1 MKRFLFVM
9 ALLLAY
15 TVSGMAQ
22 ADRQYIRSGNK
33 YYRQQNFVKAEAEYR
48 KSLSVNP
55 ENPQALYNLGCA
67 LVMQK
72 KDSVAVQQFE
82 KAAKIETG
90 RMRKAKIYH
99 NIGFVCQSH
108 KLYGDAIN
116 AYKESLRNN
125 PADNETRYNLALC
138 QRLNKSEQNRNKNN
152 QNKNKNK
159 DKQKKDK
166 DKKQDQNKDKNNNKP
181 RVLICDDA
189 MREAAEKLTFTGEI
203 LSFEDIK
210 EHSQDLEKLAENS
223 MVYGRL
229 QRFLAVPR
237 RTY

>member
-1 MKRFLFVM
+1 
-9 ALLLAY
+9 
-15 TVSGMAQ
+15 
-22 ADRQYIRSGNK
+22 
-33 YYRQQNFVKAEAEYR
+33 
-48 KSLSVNP
+48 
-55 ENPQALYNLGCA
+55 
-67 LVMQK
+67 MQK

-152 QNKNKNK
+152 QNKDKNK
-159 DKQKKDK
+159 DNQNKDK
-166 DKKQDQNKDKNNNKP
+166 NKKQDQNKDKNNKQDKENKEKQQEKMSRDNAEQLLNAAMQNEQATQR
-181 RVLICDDA
+181 RVKEA
-189 MREAAEKLTFTGEI
+189 MRQTRSRKL
-203 LSFEDIK
+203 DK
-210 EHSQDLEKLAENS
+210 NW
-223 MVYGRL
+223 
-229 QRFLAVPR
+229 
-237 RTY
+237 

>member
-22 ADRQYIRSGNK
+22 TDRQYIRSGNK

-159 DKQKKDK
+159 NKDKQKKDK
-166 DKKQDQNKDKNNNKP
+166 DKKQNQNKDKNNKQDKENKEKQQEKMSRDNAEQLLNAAMQNEQATQR
-181 RVLICDDA
+181 RVKDA
-189 MREAAEKLTFTGEI
+189 MRQTRSRKL
-203 LSFEDIK
+203 DK
-210 EHSQDLEKLAENS
+210 NW
-223 MVYGRL
+223 
-229 QRFLAVPR
+229 
-237 RTY
+237 

>member
-15 TVSGMAQ
+15 TISGMAQ
-22 ADRQYIRSGNK
+22 TDRQYIRSGNK

-55 ENPQALYNLGCA
+55 ENPQALYNLGCT

-138 QRLNKSEQNRNKNN
+138 QRLNKSEQNHNK
-152 QNKNKNK
+152 K
-159 DKQKKDK
+159 
-166 DKKQDQNKDKNNNKP
+166 KNNNKKDKENKEKEKKKMSRDNAEQLLNAAMQNEQATQR
-181 RVLICDDA
+181 RVKDA
-189 MREAAEKLTFTGEI
+189 MRQTRSRKL
-203 LSFEDIK
+203 DK
-210 EHSQDLEKLAENS
+210 NW
-223 MVYGRL
+223 
-229 QRFLAVPR
+229 
-237 RTY
+237 

>member
-1 MKRFLFVM
+1 
-9 ALLLAY
+9 
-15 TVSGMAQ
+15 MAQ
-22 ADRQYIRSGNK
+22 TDRQYIRSGNK

-152 QNKNKNK
+152 QNNQNKNK

-166 DKKQDQNKDKNNNKP
+166 DKKQDQNKDKNNNKQDKENKEKQQEKMSRDNAEQLLNAAMQNEQATQR
-181 RVLICDDA
+181 RVKDA
-189 MREAAEKLTFTGEI
+189 MRQTRSRKL
-203 LSFEDIK
+203 DK
-210 EHSQDLEKLAENS
+210 NW
-223 MVYGRL
+223 
-229 QRFLAVPR
+229 
-237 RTY
+237 

>member
-15 TVSGMAQ
+15 AVSGMAQ
-22 ADRQYIRSGNK
+22 TDRQYIRSGNK

-152 QNKNKNK
+152 QNK
-159 DKQKKDK
+159 
-166 DKKQDQNKDKNNNKP
+166 DKNNNKQDKENKEKQQEKMSRDNAEQLLNAAMQNEQATQR
-181 RVLICDDA
+181 RVKDA
-189 MREAAEKLTFTGEI
+189 MRQTRSRKL
-203 LSFEDIK
+203 DK
-210 EHSQDLEKLAENS
+210 NW
-223 MVYGRL
+223 
-229 QRFLAVPR
+229 
-237 RTY
+237 

>member
-15 TVSGMAQ
+15 TISGMAQ
-22 ADRQYIRSGNK
+22 TDRQYIRSGNK

-152 QNKNKNK
+152 Q
-159 DKQKKDK
+159 
-166 DKKQDQNKDKNNNKP
+166 KNNNKQDKENKEKQQEKMSRDNAEQLLNAAMQNEQATQR
-181 RVLICDDA
+181 RVKDA
-189 MREAAEKLTFTGEI
+189 MRQTRSRKL
-203 LSFEDIK
+203 DK
-210 EHSQDLEKLAENS
+210 NW
-223 MVYGRL
+223 
-229 QRFLAVPR
+229 
-237 RTY
+237 

>member
-9 ALLLAY
+9 ALLLSYA
-15 TVSGMAQ
+15 VSGMAQ

-72 KDSVAVQQFE
+72 KDSVAVEQFE
-82 KAAKIETG
+82 KASKVETG

-108 KLYGDAIN
+108 KLYGDAIK

-125 PADNETRYNLALC
+125 PADDETRYNLALC
-138 QRLNKSEQNRNKNN
+138 QRLNKSEQNRNKNQ
-152 QNKNKNK
+152 QNKDKNK
-159 DKQKKDK
+159 DQQKNQ
-166 DKKQDQNKDKNNNKP
+166 DKKKDQNKDKNDNKQDKKNQDKQQEKMSRDNAEQLLNAAMQNEQATQR
-181 RVLICDDA
+181 RVKDA
-189 MREAAEKLTFTGEI
+189 MRQRRSRKL
-203 LSFEDIK
+203 DK
-210 EHSQDLEKLAENS
+210 NW
-223 MVYGRL
+223 
-229 QRFLAVPR
+229 
-237 RTY
+237 

>member
-1 MKRFLFVM
+1 MKRFVLVM
-9 ALLLAY
+9 ALLLTYA
-15 TVSGMAQ
+15 VSGMAQ

-72 KDSVAVQQFE
+72 KDSVAVEQFE
-82 KAAKIETG
+82 KAIKVETG

-108 KLYGDAIN
+108 KLYGDAIK

-125 PADNETRYNLALC
+125 PADDETRYNLALC
-138 QRLNKSEQNRNKNN
+138 QRLNKSEQNRNKNK
-152 QNKNKNK
+152 QNKDKNK
-159 DKQKKDK
+159 DQQKQNQ
-166 DKKQDQNKDKNNNKP
+166 DKKKDQNKDKNDNKQDKKNQDKQQEKMSRDNAEQLLNAAMQNEQATQR
-181 RVLICDDA
+181 RVKDA
-189 MREAAEKLTFTGEI
+189 MRQRRSRKL
-203 LSFEDIK
+203 DK
-210 EHSQDLEKLAENS
+210 NW
-223 MVYGRL
+223 
-229 QRFLAVPR
+229 
-237 RTY
+237 

>member
-15 TVSGMAQ
+15 TISGMAQ
-22 ADRQYIRSGNK
+22 TDRQYIRSGNK

-166 DKKQDQNKDKNNNKP
+166 QQEKMSRDNAEQLLNAAMQNEQATQR
-181 RVLICDDA
+181 RVKDA
-189 MREAAEKLTFTGEI
+189 MRQTRSRKL
-203 LSFEDIK
+203 DK
-210 EHSQDLEKLAENS
+210 NW
-223 MVYGRL
+223 
-229 QRFLAVPR
+229 
-237 RTY
+237 

>member
-15 TVSGMAQ
+15 TISGMAQ
-22 ADRQYIRSGNK
+22 TDRQYIRSGNK

-159 DKQKKDK
+159 DKQKKE
-166 DKKQDQNKDKNNNKP
+166 KQQEKMSRDNAEQLLNAAMQNEQATQR
-181 RVLICDDA
+181 RVKDA
-189 MREAAEKLTFTGEI
+189 MRQTRSRKL
-203 LSFEDIK
+203 DK
-210 EHSQDLEKLAENS
+210 NW
-223 MVYGRL
+223 
-229 QRFLAVPR
+229 
-237 RTY
+237 

>member
-159 DKQKKDK
+159 DK
-166 DKKQDQNKDKNNNKP
+166 KQDQNKDKNNNKQDKENKEKQQEKMSRDNAEQLLNAAMQNEQATQR
-181 RVLICDDA
+181 RVKDA
-189 MREAAEKLTFTGEI
+189 MRQTRSRKL
-203 LSFEDIK
+203 DK
-210 EHSQDLEKLAENS
+210 NW
-223 MVYGRL
+223 
-229 QRFLAVPR
+229 
-237 RTY
+237 

>member
-1 MKRFLFVM
+1 MKRFVFVM
-9 ALLLAY
+9 ALLLSYA
-15 TVSGMAQ
+15 VSGMAQ

-72 KDSVAVQQFE
+72 KDAVAVEQFE
-82 KAAKIETG
+82 KASKVETG

-108 KLYGDAIN
+108 KLYGDAIK

-125 PADNETRYNLALC
+125 PADDETRYNLALC
-138 QRLNKSEQNRNKNN
+138 QRLNKLEQNRNKNK
-152 QNKNKNK
+152 QNK
-159 DKQKKDK
+159 DKNKEQQKKNQ
-166 DKKQDQNKDKNNNKP
+166 DKKKDQNKDKNDNKQDKKNQDKQQEKMSRDNAEQLLNAAMQNEQATQR
-181 RVLICDDA
+181 RVKDA
-189 MREAAEKLTFTGEI
+189 MRQRRSRKL
-203 LSFEDIK
+203 DK
-210 EHSQDLEKLAENS
+210 NW
-223 MVYGRL
+223 
-229 QRFLAVPR
+229 
-237 RTY
+237 

>member
-1 MKRFLFVM
+1 MKRFVFVM
-9 ALLLAY
+9 ALLLSYA
-15 TVSGMAQ
+15 VSGMAQ

-72 KDSVAVQQFE
+72 KDSVAVEQFE
-82 KAAKIETG
+82 KASKVETG

-108 KLYGDAIN
+108 KLYGDAIK

-125 PADNETRYNLALC
+125 PADDETRYNLALC
-138 QRLNKSEQNRNKNN
+138 QRLNKSEQNRNKNQ
-152 QNKNKNK
+152 QNKDKNK
-159 DKQKKDK
+159 DQQKKNR
-166 DKKQDQNKDKNNNKP
+166 DKKKDQNKDKNDNKQDKMSRDNAEQLLNAAMQNEQATQR
-181 RVLICDDA
+181 RVKDA
-189 MREAAEKLTFTGEI
+189 MRQRRSRKL
-203 LSFEDIK
+203 DK
-210 EHSQDLEKLAENS
+210 NW
-223 MVYGRL
+223 
-229 QRFLAVPR
+229 
-237 RTY
+237 

>member
-1 MKRFLFVM
+1 MKRFVFVM
-9 ALLLAY
+9 ALLLSYA
-15 TVSGMAQ
+15 VSGMAQ

-72 KDSVAVQQFE
+72 KDSVAVEQFE
-82 KAAKIETG
+82 KASKVETG

-108 KLYGDAIN
+108 KLYGDAIK

-125 PADNETRYNLALC
+125 PADDETRYNLALC
-138 QRLNKSEQNRNKNN
+138 QRLNKSEQNRNKN
-152 QNKNKNK
+152 K
-159 DKQKKDK
+159 
-166 DKKQDQNKDKNNNKP
+166 QNKDKNKDQQKKNQDKQQEKMSRDNAEQLLNAAMQNEQATQR
-181 RVLICDDA
+181 RVKDA
-189 MREAAEKLTFTGEI
+189 MRQRRSRKL
-203 LSFEDIK
+203 DK
-210 EHSQDLEKLAENS
+210 NW
-223 MVYGRL
+223 
-229 QRFLAVPR
+229 
-237 RTY
+237 

>member
-1 MKRFLFVM
+1 MKRFVFVM
-9 ALLLAY
+9 ALLLSYA
-15 TVSGMAQ
+15 VSGMAQ

-72 KDSVAVQQFE
+72 KDSVAVEQFE
-82 KAAKIETG
+82 KASKVETG

-108 KLYGDAIN
+108 KLYGDAIK

-125 PADNETRYNLALC
+125 PADDETRYNLALC
-138 QRLNKSEQNRNKNN
+138 QRLNKSEQNRNKN
-152 QNKNKNK
+152 
-159 DKQKKDK
+159 QKKK
-166 DKKQDQNKDKNNNKP
+166 DQNKDKNDNKQDKKNQDKQQEKMSRDNAEQLLNAAMQNEQATQR
-181 RVLICDDA
+181 RVKDA
-189 MREAAEKLTFTGEI
+189 MRQRRSRKL
-203 LSFEDIK
+203 DK
-210 EHSQDLEKLAENS
+210 NW
-223 MVYGRL
+223 
-229 QRFLAVPR
+229 
-237 RTY
+237 